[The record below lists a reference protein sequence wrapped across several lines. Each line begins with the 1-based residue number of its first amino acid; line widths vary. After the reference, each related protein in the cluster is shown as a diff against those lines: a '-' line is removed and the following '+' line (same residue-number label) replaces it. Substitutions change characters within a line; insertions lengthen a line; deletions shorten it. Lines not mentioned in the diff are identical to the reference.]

1 LWDETNNELRVM
13 SKELVENSRLRR
25 FGLTRS
31 FQDRL
36 FVFLVGILQEAFAL
50 IFLAPFFFKRPATNT
65 TTSGLLELGIAVWFE
80 FLLALLLLG
89 VCCII
94 WGIAAPKWL
103 ERLFS
108 KALGH
113 LWVVLMVIGFFL
125 LAAFWYFLVLH
136 A

>member
-1 LWDETNNELRVM
+1 M
-13 SKELVENSRLRR
+13 SKEPVEDSRLRQ

-36 FVFLVGILQEAFAL
+36 FVFLAGILQEAFAL

-65 TTSGLLELGIAVWFE
+65 TTGGLLGIAIAVWFE

-89 VCCII
+89 ACCII
-94 WGIAAPKWL
+94 WGIAAPKCL

-113 LWVVLMVIGFFL
+113 LWVVLMVIGLFL
-125 LAAFWYFLVLH
+125 LAAFWYFFELR

>member
-1 LWDETNNELRVM
+1 M
-13 SKELVENSRLRR
+13 SSEPVEDSRLRR

-36 FVFLVGILQEAFAL
+36 FVFLVGILQEAFAVV
-50 IFLAPFFFKRPATNT
+50 FLAPFFYKRPATNAAT
-65 TTSGLLELGIAVWFE
+65 DASLEIVIAIWFE
-80 FLLALLLLG
+80 FLLALLVLG
-89 VCCII
+89 ACCII

-113 LWVVLMVIGFFL
+113 LWVVLLVICLSL
-125 LAAFWYFLVLH
+125 LVAFWYVL
-136 A
+136 ALRA